1 MIQIILGSILLSVVH
16 ALIPNHWLPLVA
28 MANTERWSRLEAL
41 TATGIAGLAHTLSTI
56 IIGIVVGLIG
66 YELSDRYSTLISII
80 APSLLVL
87 LGIVYLIFGA
97 GHTHHNLSSRFQKP
111 ANKRKFPI
119 IFTLALAMFFSPC
132 IEIEA
137 YYFSAGTLGWMGIGA
152 LSAIYLLVTVSG
164 MLLLV
169 DFGLRGVKKF
179 KSHFL
184 EHHEKKITAVILIVL
199 GISSYFV
206 KL

>member
-16 ALIPNHWLPLVA
+16 ASIPNHWLPLVA

-66 YELSDRYSTLISII
+66 YELSARYSTLISII

-87 LGIVYLIFGA
+87 LGIVYLIPGV
-97 GHTHHNLSSRFQKP
+97 GHTHHNLPSQIQKP
-111 ANKRKFPI
+111 ANKRKFSI

-137 YYFSAGTLGWMGIGA
+137 YYFSAGALGWVGIGTV
-152 LSAIYLLVTVSG
+152 SAIYLLVTVSG

-184 EHHEKKITAVILIVL
+184 EHHEKKITGTILIIL
-199 GISSYFV
+199 GISTYFI